1 MASRL
6 KRAAREQAY
15 PNRVRRVWGK
25 MVAEEGFQ
33 QYHHSGFRRKWP
45 TCSTWHEILNLI
57 HRLRRKSAHAEDR
70 APEVGNEPDRLRRI
84 APTPSSAALSRR
96 KQGFESPRERQS
108 NQALFQF
115 RKGPKRSPPII
126 DLSSNP
132 NAATLG
138 QHARTSAKTVAGFHS
153 AAGRTFSR
161 RLSAQVSASRGR
173 SGLHG
178 TLRHHSGRAEVCR

>member
-1 MASRL
+1 M
-6 KRAAREQAY
+6 
-15 PNRVRRVWGK
+15 
-25 MVAEEGFQ
+25 
-33 QYHHSGFRRKWP
+33 RK
-45 TCSTWHEILNLI
+45 
-57 HRLRRKSAHAEDR
+57 
-70 APEVGNEPDRLRRI
+70 RRI
-84 APTPSSAALSRR
+84 KAISGARVLSSLRLAAQDVALSRR

-115 RKGPKRSPPII
+115 RKGPQRSPPII

-138 QHARTSAKTVAGFHS
+138 QHARTSVKTVAGFHS

-178 TLRHHSGRAEVCR
+178 TLRHHSGRAEVCRRWAACAAYLPQFNATIRCRSTLGSASKSFATSRIFPVR